1 VSTIHR
7 LTARWLLAGL
17 FVASL
22 PLVNPYLRGDGNGYY
37 AYVRSVVI
45 DGDLDFENEFRHGDP
60 LFREVFFDD
69 QGAVQPWMRASTG
82 RLTNQWAVGPSM
94 LWLPFFLVAHGVVH
108 VLNAFGA
115 AIPADGYSGP
125 YRWSCAIGTACYGWL
140 AVLLGF
146 EIAVRLAGA
155 RAALV
160 AALAIWWAS
169 ALPVYMY
176 FLPFHVHAL
185 SAFAVAAFVWY
196 WLRVLPGPVDLRVD
210 LKDRSDHRRGRH
222 VPRRWLAWGALAGLM
237 VDVYYLNA
245 LFALPAAVEIARP
258 WPPDARR
265 QRLAAGLL
273 FLAGLLLTLTPHFAA
288 KWVVHGSPLATGYR
302 DAFFWATPRLWQV
315 GFSAEHGLFSWTP
328 VLLLALAG
336 LVGLAWRDRRV
347 GGGALAVFLLFYYA
361 VASYQNWHGQS
372 SFGNRFFLSFT
383 ALFVLGAAVAV
394 EWSDRARL
402 GRPLATLALVMLVAW
417 NVGFMF
423 QWGTNLVPNRGPVDF
438 GAVARNQVTEVP
450 QRLAR
455 FAWRYMRDRRGITS
469 EVEERDRIEREDY
482 RLKR

>member
-1 VSTIHR
+1 
-7 LTARWLLAGL
+7 
-17 FVASL
+17 
-22 PLVNPYLRGDGNGYY
+22 
-37 AYVRSVVI
+37 
-45 DGDLDFENEFRHGDP
+45 
-60 LFREVFFDD
+60 
-69 QGAVQPWMRASTG
+69 
-82 RLTNQWAVGPSM
+82 
-94 LWLPFFLVAHGVVH
+94 
-108 VLNAFGA
+108 
-115 AIPADGYSGP
+115 
-125 YRWSCAIGTACYGWL
+125 
-140 AVLLGF
+140 
-146 EIAVRLAGA
+146 
-155 RAALV
+155 
-160 AALAIWWAS
+160 
-169 ALPVYMY
+169 
-176 FLPFHVHAL
+176 
-185 SAFAVAAFVWY
+185 
-196 WLRVLPGPVDLRVD
+196 
-210 LKDRSDHRRGRH
+210 
-222 VPRRWLAWGALAGLM
+222 
-237 VDVYYLNA
+237 
-245 LFALPAAVEIARP
+245 
-258 WPPDARR
+258 
-265 QRLAAGLL
+265 L